1 MIRIVIC
8 DDQAIVT
15 EGLQVILESD
25 PDLTVVAIGRDG
37 AQAIELVAEHK
48 PDIIL
53 MDLKMPGKN
62 GIHATRYIKAH
73 HPDTHV
79 LVLTTYDADEW
90 VFDAIRSGAAGYL
103 LKNTPPADLIKAVK
117 QTVSGATPVDPAVAG
132 KLFKRI
138 NHAENNLASATAN
151 AEIEKLSERE
161 QEVLQLMAQGL
172 SNKEI
177 AARLFLSEGTIRN
190 YVSSVFSKL
199 DVSDRTQATLIAV
212 RYGLVD

>member
-1 MIRIVIC
+1 MIRIIIC

-25 PDLTVVAIGRDG
+25 PDLTVVAIGQDG

-62 GIHATRYIKAH
+62 GIQATRHIKAH
-73 HPDTHV
+73 HPEMYV

-90 VFDAIRSGAAGYL
+90 VFDAIRSGASGYL

-117 QTVSGATPVDPAVAG
+117 KTVEGETPIDSAVAG
-132 KLFKRI
+132 KLFTHVKR
-138 NHAENNLASATAN
+138 AESNVTPSIAN
-151 AEIEKLSERE
+151 TDLNSLSERE
-161 QEVLQLMAQGL
+161 QEVLQLLAKGL

-177 AARLFLSEGTIRN
+177 AAQLFLSEGTVRN
-190 YVSSVFSKL
+190 YVSSLFSKL

-212 RYGLVD
+212 RHGLVN

>member
-15 EGLQVILESD
+15 EGLQIILESD

-37 AQAIELVAEHK
+37 AQAIELVAEHN
-48 PDIIL
+48 PDIVL

-62 GIHATRYIKAH
+62 GIQATRHIKAH
-73 HPDTHV
+73 HPETYV

-90 VFDAIRSGAAGYL
+90 VFDAIRSGASGYL

-117 QTVSGATPVDPAVAG
+117 KTVAGETPIDSAVAG
-132 KLFKRI
+132 KLFTHVK
-138 NHAENNLASATAN
+138 HAESNVTPSTAN
-151 AEIEKLSERE
+151 ADLNSLSERE
-161 QEVLQLMAQGL
+161 HEVLQLVAKGL

-177 AARLFLSEGTIRN
+177 AAQLFLSEGTVRN

-212 RYGLVD
+212 RHGLVS